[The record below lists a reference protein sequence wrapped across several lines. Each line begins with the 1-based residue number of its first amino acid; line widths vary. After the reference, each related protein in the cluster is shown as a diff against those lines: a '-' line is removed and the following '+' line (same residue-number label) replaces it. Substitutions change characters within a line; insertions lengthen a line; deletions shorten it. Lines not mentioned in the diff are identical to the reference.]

1 MKEARGA
8 LDIDVHGSVVMPG
21 FVDAGLRI
29 TLQSAPGERPAKPKR
44 IGRLFEDSLELL
56 RSCMHHGTL
65 SAELKATA
73 AASDFHSD
81 LSVLRRLAKIGNNP
95 VAMIRTWELARLPTS
110 GEHIADFKDTLQRLS
125 SRGLV
130 HFVEITTTPDAAITD
145 DFVDMVR
152 QADVGLKL
160 AWTGGSPEAL
170 PDLLSRI
177 KPDSISCPST
187 LTAAE
192 AAAFSQC
199 PCPVVFSPGYH
210 LEQPTCIGLRQVAD
224 AGGAIA
230 LSSGYDA
237 NQAPGFS
244 MQMAV
249 SLAVMRGQLTVEEAI
264 TAATVNAAYAVGC
277 GETAGTLE
285 VGKRADILVL
295 TIPDYREIPRQFGIN
310 HVGIVLRSG
319 EVVLNRSRWK
329 IGSHE
334 PIAS

>member
-1 MKEARGA
+1 
-8 LDIDVHGSVVMPG
+8 
-21 FVDAGLRI
+21 
-29 TLQSAPGERPAKPKR
+29 
-44 IGRLFEDSLELL
+44 
-56 RSCMHHGTL
+56 
-65 SAELKATA
+65 
-73 AASDFHSD
+73 
-81 LSVLRRLAKIGNNP
+81 
-95 VAMIRTWELARLPTS
+95 
-110 GEHIADFKDTLQRLS
+110 
-125 SRGLV
+125 
-130 HFVEITTTPDAAITD
+130 
-145 DFVDMVR
+145 
-152 QADVGLKL
+152 
-160 AWTGGSPEAL
+160 
-170 PDLLSRI
+170 
-177 KPDSISCPST
+177 
-187 LTAAE
+187 
-192 AAAFSQC
+192 
-199 PCPVVFSPGYH
+199 
-210 LEQPTCIGLRQVAD
+210 VAD